1 MRTSSAQAFYFL
13 MTTEALGAHHIKSN
27 KKGGKW
33 NWFLITFNSEARGF
47 PGGPVVKNLPAMQE
61 TWV

>member
-1 MRTSSAQAFYFL
+1 